1 VSLGTEKRRS
11 HGVPAKKMN
20 RSAILRVV
28 ADVVLITHV
37 AFVAFVAI
45 GLLLIVCGG
54 FRRWN
59 WVRNPWFRMAHLAAT
74 GVVVVQAW
82 FGVICPL
89 TALEMSLRE
98 RAGDGTYGGTCIAY
112 WLQKLLYYEAP
123 PWAFVVSY
131 TLFGL
136 AVVGSWIGFRPR
148 PFRDGRARPSND

>member
-1 VSLGTEKRRS
+1 
-11 HGVPAKKMN
+11 MN

-37 AFVAFVAI
+37 AFVAFVVI

-59 WVRNPWFRMAHLAAT
+59 WIRNPWFRTAHLAAT
-74 GVVVVQAW
+74 GVVVAQAW
-82 FGVICPL
+82 FGAICAL
-89 TALEMSLRE
+89 TTLEMSLRE
-98 RAGDGTYGGTCIAY
+98 RAGGGKYGGTCIAY